1 MLVTNFTLG
10 RQRAVQASQVVQAKV
25 IVRATVKVTV
35 EVKAVLHLLVTAMHL
50 NQEDIDK
57 IKNLK

>member
-35 EVKAVLHLLVTAMHL
+35 EAVLHLLVTAMHL

-57 IKNLK
+57 IKKLK